1 MCAWGYNENREK
13 NQCETYVEQ
22 VLNPGRGL
30 VYTTLVERK
39 DKNKTPRLQP
49 GSIDHEL
56 FEPIK
61 SYIN

>member
-1 MCAWGYNENREK
+1 MTIEKK

-22 VLNPGRGL
+22 ALNLGCGL
-30 VYTTLVERK
+30 VYTTIGRK
-39 DKNKTPRLQP
+39 KRQEKTPRLQP

-56 FEPIK
+56 FQLSK